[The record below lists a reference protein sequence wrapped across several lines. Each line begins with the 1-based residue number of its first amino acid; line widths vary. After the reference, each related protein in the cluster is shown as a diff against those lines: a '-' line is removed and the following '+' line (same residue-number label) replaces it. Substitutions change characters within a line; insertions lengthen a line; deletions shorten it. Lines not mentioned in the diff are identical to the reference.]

1 MAVFRALVADD
12 HSLFRAGVRL
22 LLEDAFGIEVTE
34 VGSFDAA
41 LESIT
46 AKPFDLASFD
56 LDMPGMAG
64 VITLRIAREACPG
77 LKIVVMSAHEG
88 RDDILG
94 ALGSGAN
101 GYIPKSHDMAQIE
114 AAFRVIVGGGVYV
127 PSLVTALDRPAAAP
141 QPAAGAASSASS
153 SSATLSPRQREVLAQ
168 LGQGRSTKEIA
179 RSLDLAEATVKV
191 HLAAVYRFLGARN
204 RAEAVAM
211 AARRNDL

>member
-41 LESIT
+41 LELIT
-46 AKPFDLASFD
+46 AAPFDLASFD

-127 PSLVTALDRPAAAP
+127 PSLVTALDRSPAAP
-141 QPAAGAASSASS
+141 QPAAGAASSAASA
-153 SSATLSPRQREVLAQ
+153 ATLSPRQREVLAQ

>member
-41 LESIT
+41 LDLIT
-46 AKPFDLASFD
+46 AEPFDLASFD

-64 VITLRIAREACPG
+64 VITLRIARETCPG

-141 QPAAGAASSASS
+141 QPAPGAAA

-211 AARRNDL
+211 AARRDDL

>member
-22 LLEDAFGIEVTE
+22 LLEDAFDIEVTE

-41 LESIT
+41 LELIT
-46 AKPFDLASFD
+46 AEPFDLASFD

-127 PSLVTALDRPAAAP
+127 PSLVTTLDRPAAAP
-141 QPAAGAASSASS
+141 QPAAGAAAPSA
-153 SSATLSPRQREVLAQ
+153 ANLSPRQREVLAQ

-211 AARRNDL
+211 AARRADL